1 MVCGVTLIS
10 TLRISAFLC
19 VSANLRSSVS
29 LALTALIG
37 FAQRV
42 FAGTVAASPPRC
54 AAGYASPLK
63 LPFNAAALPL
73 VRACPRFLDQ
83 RSNEGRSPN
92 KEKTFS
98 ARQSLASHRGGEAAE
113 NGPFSQSSSDSQIAR
128 SGCVKFLDFDERTEL
143 FSASSTT
150 TEFSRASLHKL
161 IPGEF
166 IAIEMP
172 KHRTSGASL

>member
-54 AAGYASPLK
+54 AAGLCLAVKTTL
-63 LPFNAAALPL
+63 NAAAAPL
-73 VRACPRFLDQ
+73 VRALPPRFLDQ
-83 RSNEGRSPN
+83 GSNEGRSPN
-92 KEKTFS
+92 
-98 ARQSLASHRGGEAAE
+98 
-113 NGPFSQSSSDSQIAR
+113 
-128 SGCVKFLDFDERTEL
+128 DERA
-143 FSASSTT
+143 FRQG
-150 TEFSRASLHKL
+150 RALPH
-161 IPGEF
+161 I
-166 IAIEMP
+166 
-172 KHRTSGASL
+172 GAAKPL